1 LTGSAGKH
9 DDDASQNENQTRIMK
24 ASNPALMLGL
34 AVALLLVA
42 TGCQSVSTTAI
53 QDIGTPQYAAV
64 DPTHV
69 QILRTE
75 PTRPNV
81 RIGQVRAVT
90 SSPDVAVPKIEEALR
105 KKAAK
110 LGADAL
116 VIVYDNTQITGA
128 QVMGGW
134 FNRSVMT
141 TEGRVI
147 IGVAIKYK

>member
-1 LTGSAGKH
+1 
-9 DDDASQNENQTRIMK
+9 MK
-24 ASNPALMLGL
+24 TINHTLLLGM
-34 AVALLLVA
+34 AVATMLVA
-42 TGCQSVSTTAI
+42 TGCQSVSTTAT

-75 PTRPNV
+75 PTRPNI
-81 RIGQVRAVT
+81 RIGQIRAVT

-105 KKAAK
+105 TKAAK
-110 LGADAL
+110 LGADA
-116 VIVYDNTQITGA
+116 VVVVYDNTQVTGA
-128 QVMGGW
+128 QVVGGW
-134 FNRSVMT
+134 FNRSVIT